1 MDDKTPQQKLLESK
15 SDKKLRETL
24 TAPIII
30 GQLYMVAP
38 ETQTTVGAA
47 GGASALPATPT
58 GYLKL
63 VIGDTEFGIPY
74 YAVS

>member
-1 MDDKTPQQKLLESK
+1 MASEILNL
-15 SDKKLRETL
+15 
-24 TAPIII
+24 PILKGEVRFIS
-30 GQLYMVAP
+30 A

-58 GYLKL
+58 GYMKIIIDSAEY
-63 VIGDTEFGIPY
+63 VVPF

>member
-1 MDDKTPQQKLLESK
+1 MNKEEKESFIQTRPTFV
-15 SDKKLRETL
+15 S
-24 TAPIII
+24 PIILGEI
-30 GQLYMVAP
+30 DMPSA

-58 GYLKL
+58 GYVKL
-63 VIGDTEFGIPY
+63 IINGTEVVMAF

>member
-1 MDDKTPQQKLLESK
+1 METQKPDPAEIK
-15 SDKKLRETL
+15 NVRQTL
-24 TAPIII
+24 IAPIIM
-30 GQLYMVAP
+30 GQIYMPSA

-58 GYLKL
+58 GYLK
-63 VIGDTEFGIPY
+63 VIIGDTEYGIPF

>member
-1 MDDKTPQQKLLESK
+1 MASEILNL
-15 SDKKLRETL
+15 
-24 TAPIII
+24 PILKGEIRFI
-30 GQLYMVAP
+30 SA

-58 GYLKL
+58 GYMK
-63 VIGDTEFGIPY
+63 VIIDNTEFVMPF